1 VFGTKPMQFCE
12 LEETLPRVR
21 RVAGRKFADLQT
33 HCCDRPCWLWVQ
45 RVACGTDAQSLRR
58 AIGTVGR
65 QDGASGTSGWAPGGD
80 EVGDLRQM
88 DGGEDGRDRVGVVDG
103 RDHDHPPAA
112 VRTTEAID
120 PPDTLKEVCPGHR
133 GRPRWGHRA
142 IGCGLGWGG
151 DHPAAQRVTGRRHPV
166 EAAHLCL
173 WQRDQGREASLD
185 AGRGGAAPGRR
196 RGREPHP
203 SMCASSGARCGHPR
217 A

>member
-1 VFGTKPMQFCE
+1 MQFCE

-120 PPDTLKEVCPGHR
+120 PPD
-133 GRPRWGHRA
+133 
-142 IGCGLGWGG
+142 LG
-151 DHPAAQRVTGRRHPV
+151 PAAPSPAKVAQAIVAGRAGATGRSGV
-166 EAAHLCL
+166 
-173 WQRDQGREASLD
+173 G
-185 AGRGGAAPGRR
+185 AGGVGTTRLR
-196 RGREPHP
+196 
-203 SMCASSGARCGHPR
+203 SG
-217 A
+217 